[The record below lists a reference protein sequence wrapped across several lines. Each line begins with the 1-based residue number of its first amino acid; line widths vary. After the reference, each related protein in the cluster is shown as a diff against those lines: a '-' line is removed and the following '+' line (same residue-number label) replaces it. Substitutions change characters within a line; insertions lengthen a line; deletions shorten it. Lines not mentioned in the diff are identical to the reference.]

1 MAGPGPICLFVILFI
16 GANGLEDG
24 CLFVCY
30 HFDWGWL
37 LAVFFSIVLDGSGG
51 GFVVVVFSFHFF
63 DQVRWIGGGC
73 WGRLVAALL
82 VPSRPSAQASRC
94 QKEFSC

>member
-16 GANGLEDG
+16 GANGLGDG

-37 LAVFFSIVLDGSGG
+37 LAGFFYYSLIVFDGSRG
-51 GFVVVVFSFHFF
+51 GFVVVFFSFHFF
-63 DQVRWIGGGC
+63 DQVRWIGR
-73 WGRLVAALL
+73 WLDR
-82 VPSRPSAQASRC
+82 VPI
-94 QKEFSC
+94 